1 MLNRIIVIG
10 RLTKDPEMR
19 STSNGTSVTNM
30 RLAVERPYSKK
41 NADGNKEVDY
51 INVVTWRG
59 LAENCAQHLS
69 KGRLVAVDGALHIRN
84 SESNGRKYINP
95 EINADNV
102 RFLDW
107 GDKDGQNQG
116 QGNYQQNN
124 QQNFQNQNYQQH
136 NNQQQNFQNQNYQQN
151 NNQQQNQFNSADINV
166 PF

>member
-124 QQNFQNQNYQQH
+124 QQNFQNQNYQQ
-136 NNQQQNFQNQNYQQN
+136 N